1 MNKGDSMNFIKTSD
15 AELAKELR
23 ASGYK
28 ELKSQGKFFVFLNNG
43 SATFSAEQN
52 KKMVMTNKME
62 V

>member
-1 MNKGDSMNFIKTSD
+1 MNFIKTSD

-28 ELKSQGKFFVFLNNG
+28 ELKSQGKFFVFINNG
-43 SATFSAEQN
+43 DTTFSAEQK

>member
-1 MNKGDSMNFIKTSD
+1 MNFIKTSD
-15 AELAKELR
+15 AELANELR

-28 ELKSQGKFFVFLNNG
+28 ELKSQGKFFVFINNG
-43 SATFSAEQN
+43 STTFSAEQN